1 MSSVTWSLTFRKL
14 FKQSWAPPATE
25 AERWAQTVA
34 QKWKQRTLPHS
45 SVLPAAADALMTAD
59 VTSSADCGSASLAAT
74 SEPAGAGSNQTEPT
88 VKETDGLFS
97 LRGSNASGHTSIS
110 SRCTTR
116 FIISS
121 CDGRQKDFRLISLG
135 RIHQSGCFQ
144 NSITVGVVS
153 SPALCSF
160 IRAPRRWR

>member
-1 MSSVTWSLTFRKL
+1 MCV
-14 FKQSWAPPATE
+14 
-25 AERWAQTVA
+25 
-34 QKWKQRTLPHS
+34 
-45 SVLPAAADALMTAD
+45 MTAD

-88 VKETDGLFS
+88 VKEIDRLFS
-97 LRGSNASGHTSIS
+97 FRGSNASGHTSIS

-153 SPALCSF
+153 SSALCSF
-160 IRAPRRWR
+160 IRAPRRWRQKTRRAKNQNIFLRNAVLCSVFTARRLVISSPTSELSLWGDSSENKET